1 MMESYKD
8 FCSRS
13 LARLQADGK
22 MQIRQ
27 SSRGQQRE
35 FSAIRFHGRAV
46 LCPVLSE
53 EQRREMA
60 QYRLKAAQLDA
71 GRPGQRRSPLQAR
84 VQDKEGSV
92 QEHPEPGAQGQIA
105 ASLTPPLCCT
115 ENGFYL
121 SPEEAGP
128 TPSSPAQGEGPED
141 LGDQG
146 GGGEESR
153 SPDIS
158 LQSLRMRS
166 REQELGCQGSW
177 GMPGTMPSLR
187 ENLSDKENQRGGQ
200 SPPSPANSPRQTCLP
215 EAASSGLLHDP
226 SGAYTLPPSTGTGL
240 SPRPHRRR
248 PRPVSTG
255 NILATSPIN
264 MPDIGPRWT
273 DSLAPS
279 LDSTQRGDS
288 FGSGPP
294 CSVSPLGAGVA
305 TSGFRRRCHTLDSNL
320 KPSPQG
326 TPIDRS
332 QERLPR
338 LMVPRSPP
346 YDVRGSLPL
355 RIHPHVAQ
363 DSPPRSEPESL
374 PGCHSSVGATE
385 NRNGDVQLK
394 VQALQE
400 MRWQLEE
407 EHNWQLS
414 VLIAEQERAQHRLLQ
429 ELEEK
434 ERRLIEQGAELDSLG
449 EPAASWGRQRDSFS
463 PLSPSYPT
471 NFPAEKS
478 PVGSIGSLPSP
489 NIHPAVYLWGG
500 SKTRERLIHMLS
512 PEMQGALCRL
522 SAIARG
528 FLTRRLLK
536 TEKVM
541 HLRQT
546 VQDTRDFIQS
556 FQGEAPLRKG
566 ALSTQDVTLQQRVR
580 AQLRAAL
587 YDVHDIFFEM
597 PLEDRLALLQMDRE
611 LRTERKIRE
620 MEKARSPK
628 DRLTLSTATQKS
640 LDRRKLRV
648 GETPT
653 HSKKAHQKPK
663 SPPAN
668 RILQPSQGQNAPV
681 AGQLLRQGSLYRK
694 TPQERVRHSDTRK
707 RHSLG

>member
-1 MMESYKD
+1 MESYKE

-13 LARLQADGK
+13 LARLQAEGK

-27 SSRGQQRE
+27 ASRGQQRE
-35 FSAIRFHGRAV
+35 LSAIRFHGRAV

-60 QYRLKAAQLDA
+60 QYRQKAAQLDA
-71 GRPGQRRSPLQAR
+71 GRQAR
-84 VQDKEGSV
+84 VQGEEGSV
-92 QEHPEPGAQGQIA
+92 QEHLESGAQGQTA
-105 ASLTPPLCCT
+105 APPSCT
-115 ENGFYL
+115 NNGFCQ
-121 SPEEAGP
+121 SPEKAGP
-128 TPSSPAQGEGPED
+128 MPSAPTQGEGPGD

-146 GGGEESR
+146 GGVEESR
-153 SPDIS
+153 SLDIS
-158 LQSLRMRS
+158 LLTRF
-166 REQELGCQGSW
+166 REQEQGCQGPW
-177 GMPGTMPSLR
+177 GVPRS
-187 ENLSDKENQRGGQ
+187 LSDKENQRGGQ
-200 SPPSPANSPRQTCLP
+200 SPPSPANTPHQTCPP
-215 EAASSGLLHDP
+215 EAASGGLLHDP
-226 SGAYTLPPSTGTGL
+226 SGAYTLPLSTGAGL

-264 MPDIGPRWT
+264 MPDRWG

-279 LDSTQRGDS
+279 LDSSQRGNS
-288 FGSGPP
+288 FGYESPY
-294 CSVSPLGAGVA
+294 SISPLGAGVA
-305 TSGFRRRCHTLDSNL
+305 PSGFRRRCHTLDSNL
-320 KPSPQG
+320 NPSPRW

-346 YDVRGSLPL
+346 YDVGGSFPL

-363 DSPPRSEPESL
+363 DSSPRSEPESL
-374 PGCHSSVGATE
+374 LGGHSGVGVTE
-385 NRNGDVQLK
+385 SKNGDVQLK
-394 VQALQE
+394 VQVLEE

-407 EHNWQLS
+407 ERNWQLS

-434 ERRLIEQGAELDSLG
+434 ERRLMEQGAELTSLG
-449 EPAASWGRQRDSFS
+449 EPAASWGHQRDSFS

-489 NIHPAVYLWGG
+489 NIHPAVYLWGS
-500 SKTRERLIHMLS
+500 SKTRDRLIQMLS

-522 SAIARG
+522 SAMARG

-536 TEKVM
+536 TEKVI

-546 VQDTRDFIQS
+546 VQDTQDFIQS
-556 FQGEAPLRKG
+556 FRGETPLKKG
-566 ALSTQDVTLQQRVR
+566 ALSTQDVALQQRVR

-597 PLEDRLALLQMDRE
+597 PLEDRLGLLQMDRE

-628 DRLTLSTATQKS
+628 DRLTLSAATQKS

-648 GETPT
+648 RETPT

-694 TPQERVRHSDTRK
+694 MPQERVRHSDMRK